1 MEESSQPF
9 IFPYPIL
16 IADDDRLIRSILEG
30 SLRAAGYDVVAASN
44 GKEALEIFRNG
55 YYPIIM
61 TDWVM
66 PEMTGLELCRA
77 IRSEDSGRYTFI
89 ILLTSQGSK
98 NDIIAGLDAG
108 ADEYLVKPVH
118 QPELLTRLK
127 TARRIIELE
136 SKLNEYVKEVE
147 SLSLVD
153 PLTGLFNTRYMEN
166 RIPQEIKRAYRY
178 ERSLSVILAS
188 IDGFRELVVAEG
200 HYCGDQVL
208 KEGAATLVE
217 SVRKE
222 IDWLVRY
229 REETFVVVLPETDA
243 AGAVIL
249 AKRLRVRIASMVM
262 HHGGKAFKVT
272 ASFGVAGFNPV
283 DGKEGFTMQMLLD
296 KADNCL
302 QQALSSGGD
311 TVKAVQIT

>member
-1 MEESSQPF
+1 V
-9 IFPYPIL
+9 
-16 IADDDRLIRSILEG
+16 DDDLLIRSILEG
-30 SLRAAGYDVVAASN
+30 NLRAAGYDVVAASN

-77 IRSEDSGRYTFI
+77 IRSDDSGRYTFI

-98 NDIIAGLDAG
+98 NDIIAGLDSG

-127 TARRIIELE
+127 TARRIISLE
-136 SKLNEYVKEVE
+136 DKLNEYVKQVE

-153 PLTGLFNTRYMEN
+153 PLTGVFNTRYMEN

-178 ERSLSVILAS
+178 EGPLSVILAS
-188 IDGFRELVVAEG
+188 IDRFQEIVVAEG

-208 KEGAATLVE
+208 KECAGTMVE
-217 SVRKE
+217 SVRQD

-229 REETFVVVLPETDA
+229 REETFLVFLPETDA
-243 AGAVIL
+243 AGANIL

-262 HHGGKAFKVT
+262 KHGGKEFKVT

-283 DGKEGFTMQMLLD
+283 GSKEGFTMQMLLD

-302 QQALSSGGD
+302 QQAIGNGGD
-311 TVKAVQIT
+311 TVKAVQIS